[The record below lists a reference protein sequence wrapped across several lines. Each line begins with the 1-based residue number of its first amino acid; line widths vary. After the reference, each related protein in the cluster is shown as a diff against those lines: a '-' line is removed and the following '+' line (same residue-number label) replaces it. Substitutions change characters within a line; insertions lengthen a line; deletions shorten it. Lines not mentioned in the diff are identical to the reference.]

1 MDSQKLEQ
9 ENEVK
14 VINEEK
20 RILIQKVQAIE
31 KEVNGL
37 MQKIAQIEKVKEQA
51 VHELKNEKTKNRQM
65 LS

>member
-37 MQKIAQIEKVKEQA
+37 MQKIAQIEKVKE
-51 VHELKNEKTKNRQM
+51 
-65 LS
+65 